1 MERTANQLLP
11 YPSGVLRLFLRAP
24 LTAYRLGLGDSMNSL
39 RLMVLTTRGRKS
51 GQPRHTPIEY
61 RRHGRKIYLISGWKG
76 RPDWYQNLM
85 TDPLATVQLGHKI
98 YSALA
103 DPVTDPAEALRA
115 INLFRQNAPARYDAV
130 FERLIEEP
138 VNGRRLPELSQ
149 QFTILRLNILP
160 DDPTLPPVP
169 EDWKWLWPLILL
181 GMVGVVVLIG
191 FSNSGRSAKGEQ
203 S

>member
-1 MERTANQLLP
+1 MERTVNQLLP
-11 YPSGVLRLFLRAP
+11 YPTGVIRLFLRAP
-24 LTAYRLGLGDSMNSL
+24 LTAYRLGLGNVMNSL

-51 GQPRHTPIEY
+51 GLPRHTPIEY
-61 RRHGRKIYLISGWKG
+61 RRHGRKIYLISGWKE

-85 TDPLATVQLGHKI
+85 IDPLATVQLGNAT

-103 DPVTDPAEALRA
+103 DPVNDSAESLRA

-169 EDWKWLWPLILL
+169 DDWKWLWLVISLAMLGLLALIW
-181 GMVGVVVLIG
+181 
-191 FSNSGRSAKGEQ
+191 FSSSGNDAGDERS
-203 S
+203 